1 MKMLR
6 ITLEGK
12 TYDVG
17 VEVLDD
23 SGPALSQAGH
33 SPAAPVRPVPSSVI
47 TSPSSAAAVSA
58 APPVTAD
65 EGCRI
70 VGSPMAGHV
79 FKCLVKP
86 GDVVAYNQVLIVL
99 DAMKMETPVVAPLA
113 GTVRSVM
120 VKEGDAVDDGYGL
133 LLIEGLPQ

>member
-1 MKMLR
+1 MRMLR

-23 SGPALSQAGH
+23 SVSTSPQASHAPAAPLQPVP
-33 SPAAPVRPVPSSVI
+33 SPAATAPPL
-47 TSPSSAAAVSA
+47 SAAVPVT
-58 APPVTAD
+58 PPVTAA
-65 EGCRI
+65 EGCQ
-70 VGSPMAGHV
+70 VVVSPMAGNV

-99 DAMKMETPVVAPLA
+99 DAMKMETPIVSPFA
-113 GTVRSVM
+113 GTVRTVM
-120 VKEGDAVDDGYGL
+120 VKVGDAVADGHAL
-133 LLIEGLPQ
+133 LQIEGLPQ

>member
-23 SGPALSQAGH
+23 SVSASPQTSHPAAAPF
-33 SPAAPVRPVPSSVI
+33 PAAPAPLTSSV
-47 TSPSSAAAVSA
+47 PAAQSVAIA
-58 APPVTAD
+58 

-70 VGSPMAGHV
+70 VASPMAGHV
-79 FKCLVKP
+79 FKCLVKS
-86 GDVVAYNQVLIVL
+86 GDVVTLNQVLIVL

-120 VKEGDAVDDGYGL
+120 VKVGDSVDDGHAL
-133 LLIEGLPQ
+133 LQIEGLPQ

>member
-23 SGPALSQAGH
+23 SSPALPQTSYSPTVP
-33 SPAAPVRPVPSSVI
+33 SPAASAPS
-47 TSPSSAAAVSA
+47 SSAAVLVT
-58 APPVTAD
+58 PPVTAA
-65 EGCRI
+65 EGCQ
-70 VGSPMAGHV
+70 VVVSPMAGHV

-86 GDVVAYNQVLIVL
+86 GDVVACNQVLIVL

-113 GTVRSVM
+113 GTVRTVL
-120 VKEGDAVDDGYGL
+120 VNVGDAVDDGHTL
-133 LLIEGLPQ
+133 LQIEGLPQ

>member
-23 SGPALSQAGH
+23 SAPSLPQTSYSPAVLSPANPTP
-33 SPAAPVRPVPSSVI
+33 SATAAAPV
-47 TSPSSAAAVSA
+47 T
-58 APPVTAD
+58 PPVTAA

-70 VGSPMAGHV
+70 VVSPMAGHV
-79 FKCLVKP
+79 FKCLVKA
-86 GDVVAYNQVLIVL
+86 GDVVALNQVLIVL
-99 DAMKMETPVVAPLA
+99 DAMKMETPVVAPVA
-113 GTVRSVM
+113 GTVQTVL
-120 VKEGDAVDDGYGL
+120 VKEGDAVDDGHAL
-133 LLIEGLPQ
+133 LQIEGLPQ

>member
-6 ITLEGK
+6 ITLDGK

-23 SGPALSQAGH
+23 SDATLTQEIH
-33 SPAAPVRPVPSSVI
+33 SPTAPSPAITAPSS
-47 TSPSSAAAVSA
+47 SAV
-58 APPVTAD
+58 PVTPPIGAT

-70 VGSPMAGHV
+70 VASPMAGHV

-86 GDVVAYNQVLIVL
+86 GDVVILNQVLIVL

-113 GTVRSVM
+113 GTVRTVM
-120 VKEGDAVDDGYGL
+120 VKEGDAVDDGHAL
-133 LLIEGLPQ
+133 LQIEGLPQ